1 MDEKELSAVI
11 VEIQEMERCFDIL
24 SGKTAEDIRRDPELK
39 RQLERL
45 EKYYVNGRWL
55 EAYTL
60 DEQGRLPKDLKRGV
74 LSQDGVYD
82 LLSALKGEKDE
93 KAL

>member
-1 MDEKELSAVI
+1 MDDKELSAVI
-11 VEIQEMERCFDIL
+11 AEIREMERCFHIL

-39 RQLERL
+39 QLLQQLE
-45 EKYYVNGRWL
+45 EYYVNGSWL

-60 DEQGRLPKDLKRGV
+60 DEQGRLPKELKRGV

-82 LLSALKGEKDE
+82 LLSALKGGEG
-93 KAL
+93 

>member
-1 MDEKELSAVI
+1 MDDKELSAVI
-11 VEIQEMERCFDIL
+11 AEIRKMERCFHIL
-24 SGKTAEDIRRDPELK
+24 SGKTAEDIRRDPERK
-39 RQLERL
+39 QLLQRL
-45 EKYYVNGRWL
+45 EEYYVNGSWL

-82 LLSALKGEKDE
+82 LLDSLKGGEG
-93 KAL
+93 

>member
-1 MDEKELSAVI
+1 MDDKELFAMI
-11 VEIQEMERCFDIL
+11 AEIREMERCFDIL

-39 RQLERL
+39 QLLQRL
-45 EKYYVNGRWL
+45 EEYYVNGRWL
-55 EAYTL
+55 KAYTL

-82 LLSALKGEKDE
+82 LLSALKGGEG
-93 KAL
+93 

>member
-1 MDEKELSAVI
+1 MDDLRELIATVR
-11 VEIQEMERCFDIL
+11 EMERCFDIL

-82 LLSALKGEKDE
+82 LLSLLKGGEG
-93 KAL
+93 

>member
-1 MDEKELSAVI
+1 MDDEELSAVI
-11 VEIQEMERCFDIL
+11 AEIREMERCFHIL

-39 RQLERL
+39 QRLQRL
-45 EKYYVNGRWL
+45 EEYHVNGSWL

-60 DEQGRLPKDLKRGV
+60 DEQGRLPKELKRGV

-82 LLSALKGEKDE
+82 LLSALKGGEG
-93 KAL
+93 

>member
-1 MDEKELSAVI
+1 MDDKELSAVI
-11 VEIQEMERCFDIL
+11 AEIREMERCFHIL

-39 RQLERL
+39 QLLQQLE
-45 EKYYVNGRWL
+45 EYYVNGRWL

-60 DEQGRLPKDLKRGV
+60 DEQGRLPKELKRGV

-82 LLSALKGEKDE
+82 LLSALKGGEG
-93 KAL
+93 